1 MIFLFFNQIDFPC
14 KILQDISCTEI
25 SCYLKK
31 LQPSLLLSRLELI
44 SIENI
49 YIYINH
55 SPLNKLNRLE
65 FTYFYLDVRNT
76 ALNCNFRD
84 EIKLHYKRMSFFKYI
99 ISTYL

>member
-1 MIFLFFNQIDFPC
+1 MVEKTKGSVGGHLALRTEQCAIALNSPELYLFLFFNQIDFPC

-49 YIYINH
+49 YIY
-55 SPLNKLNRLE
+55 
-65 FTYFYLDVRNT
+65 
-76 ALNCNFRD
+76 
-84 EIKLHYKRMSFFKYI
+84 
-99 ISTYL
+99 